1 MGRTVF
7 AALCP
12 HAPVL
17 MEEIGGR
24 SQRRV
29 QKTVQALNTLQE
41 RFAAT
46 RPDTVIV
53 FSPHLRRTLEPV
65 VLAETILEGHFGDF
79 RHPDLS
85 YSFEA
90 DTTFVQSLLSRVP
103 LTQVYGSLDYATLVP
118 LHFLCQGFS
127 PKLVSL
133 GITVP
138 TQKQAQQLGESIA
151 ETIRDQGGG
160 FALIA
165 SGDLSHRLFS
175 HAPGGYHPDGPKFD
189 ELFLDLLSRGDV
201 DGLWC
206 LDEPLVRNAGQCALG
221 PVWVLLACLR
231 ELFCRGEVLSY
242 EGPFG
247 VGYGVVDF
255 LLKGGP

>member
-1 MGRTVF
+1 
-7 AALCP
+7 
-12 HAPVL
+12 

-53 FSPHLRRTLEPV
+53 FSPHLRGLEPV

-79 RHPDLS
+79 RHPDLLIPS
-85 YSFEA
+85 K
-90 DTTFVQSLLSRVP
+90 QIPPLSNPSKPRPVD
-103 LTQVYGSLDYATLVP
+103 QVYGSWIMPPWSLCIFVP
-118 LHFLCQGFS
+118 GFL

-151 ETIRDQGGG
+151 ETIRDQGGD

-206 LDEPLVRNAGQCALG
+206 LPEPLVRNAGQCALG